1 MLGEVN
7 IQIIINV
14 MNLDSQ
20 IVNICMI
27 RVMMMKIQIIVI
39 TMNIW
44 MIIMCKTQKDHC
56 HVMIVLKIWMISNH
70 FDQLSFHIIISY
82 NQSIADIF
90 LVIFFR

>member
-7 IQIIINV
+7 IQTIINV

-20 IVNICMI
+20 ILNICMI
-27 RVMMMKIQIIVI
+27 RVTAMMMKIQIIMI

-44 MIIMCKTQKDHC
+44 MIIMCKTQKDNC

-70 FDQLSFHIIISY
+70 FDQ
-82 NQSIADIF
+82 
-90 LVIFFR
+90 